1 VLQGAARR
9 DDTLALVL
17 RRTPVETDVEEGRWT
32 LDPVP
37 RQASVTRR
45 AATAWL
51 ADRGQPTDDVALV
64 LGELLANGVE
74 HARTAVEL
82 RLALTEQELVVE
94 VRDDGPGLTA
104 VPAQRASEDAEH
116 GRGLHIVRALST
128 SLDVRRTG
136 TGAVVRAVLPVV
148 RCVAAAA

>member
-1 VLQGAARR
+1 M
-9 DDTLALVL
+9 L

-51 ADRGQPTDDVALV
+51 AERGQPTEDVAIV
-64 LGELLANGVE
+64 LGELLANAVE
-74 HARTAVEL
+74 HARTSVRAPA
-82 RLALTEQELVVE
+82 RADASEQLVVE

-136 TGAVVRAVLPVV
+136 TGSVVRAVLPVV
-148 RCVAAAA
+148 RCLAAAA